1 MTSPNKNI
9 LYGGPDPDITEGEES
24 LGELVLKRCTHYSE
38 QIVLIDG
45 VTSEELK
52 YRELKER
59 SIRYAEIMHAEG
71 LREGDV
77 IGLCSENRLD
87 FPCVLFGAFYLG
99 VTVAPLN
106 LTYSDNELNHALN
119 LSKPKFIFAS
129 PYVIEKVAQVSKKN
143 SFIRKVVVFGEDNFS
158 LKGVQCSKDFLAN
171 KRIPKS
177 ANFRAKPVNMKD
189 NVALILCSSGTTG
202 LPKGV
207 QLTQYNILVAVAHI
221 GLGVFTIDMPRKD
234 MVILGIIPWFHAFGC
249 LTLCGMSLSGIR
261 TVLLPKFEEFLF
273 LSCIENYKITQ
284 MFLVPP
290 LMVFLAKHPLVD
302 NYDMSTVQEIICG
315 AAPLSKEIE
324 EAVSN
329 RIGVVVRQGYGM
341 SEMTLSTLLQTNIK
355 KPGSVGDLRPGMWGK
370 VIDPDSGR
378 LLGPNQPGELCF
390 KGSQNM
396 KGYIGN
402 DKATRDTIDT
412 EGWLH
417 TGDIGYFDEEG
428 QFFIVDRL
436 KELIKYKGYQVPPAE
451 IEALLLTHPKIR
463 DAAVVG
469 VPDEAA
475 GELPF
480 AFVVKQPEIQL
491 TEKEVIEFVAKK
503 ASPAKRLH
511 GGVKFVEEIP
521 KNPSGKILRRELR
534 SKLNQMLK
542 SKL

>member
-1 MTSPNKNI
+1 
-9 LYGGPDPDITEGEES
+9 
-24 LGELVLKRCTHYSE
+24 
-38 QIVLIDG
+38 
-45 VTSEELK
+45 
-52 YRELKER
+52 
-59 SIRYAEIMHAEG
+59 
-71 LREGDV
+71 
-77 IGLCSENRLD
+77 
-87 FPCVLFGAFYLG
+87 
-99 VTVAPLN
+99 
-106 LTYSDNELNHALN
+106 
-119 LSKPKFIFAS
+119 
-129 PYVIEKVAQVSKKN
+129 
-143 SFIRKVVVFGEDNFS
+143 
-158 LKGVQCSKDFLAN
+158 
-171 KRIPKS
+171 
-177 ANFRAKPVNMKD
+177 
-189 NVALILCSSGTTG
+189 
-202 LPKGV
+202 
-207 QLTQYNILVAVAHI
+207 
-221 GLGVFTIDMPRKD
+221 MPRKD
-234 MVILGIIPWFHAFGC
+234 MVVLGIIPWFHAFGC
-249 LTLCGMSLSGIR
+249 LTLCGMSMSGIR

-324 EAVSN
+324 EAVSK

-370 VIDPDSGR
+370 VVDPDSGR

-469 VPDEAA
+469 VPDETA

-480 AFVVKQPEIQL
+480 AFVVKQPETDL